1 MDERLQK
8 TIEYAEEE
16 LNDIKKLFSEGKL
29 TDKGVFVRLFQLG
42 KVMTGWD
49 DDLPPHEAMEAFLQA
64 NNSVMELLN
73 RARQV
78 TAS

>member
-49 DDLPPHEAMEAFLQA
+49 DEVPLNEAMEAFLQA
-64 NNSVMELLN
+64 NSTVMELLKK
-73 RARQV
+73 ARKA
-78 TAS
+78 TAA

>member
-1 MDERLQK
+1 MDERLGK
-8 TIEYAEEE
+8 TLQYAKEEIE
-16 LNDIKKLFSEGKL
+16 DIERLSAEGKL

-49 DDLPPHEAMEAFLQA
+49 DEVPLNEAMEAFLQA

-73 RARQV
+73 RARKV
-78 TAS
+78 TAA

>member
-16 LNDIKKLFSEGKL
+16 LSDIKKLFAEGKL
-29 TDKGVFVRLFQLG
+29 TDKGVFIRLFQLG

-49 DDLPPHEAMEAFLQA
+49 DEVPLNEAMEAFLQA
-64 NNSVMELLN
+64 NNSVMELVKK
-73 RARQV
+73 ARQATV
-78 TAS
+78 S

>member
-16 LNDIKKLFSEGKL
+16 LSEIKKLYAEGKL
-29 TDKGVFVRLFQLG
+29 TDKGVFIRLFQLG

-49 DDLPPHEAMEAFLQA
+49 DEVPLNEAMEAFLQA
-64 NNSVMELLN
+64 NSTVMELLKK
-73 RARQV
+73 ARKA
-78 TAS
+78 TAA

>member
-8 TIEYAEEE
+8 TIKYAEEE
-16 LNDIKKLFSEGKL
+16 LSDIKKLYTEGKL
-29 TDKGVFVRLFQLG
+29 TDKGVFIRLFQLG

-49 DDLPPHEAMEAFLQA
+49 DEVPLNEAMEAFLQA

>member
-8 TIEYAEEE
+8 TIAYAEEE
-16 LNDIKKLFSEGKL
+16 LDDIKKLFSEGKL

-49 DDLPPHEAMEAFLQA
+49 DEVPLNEAMEAFLQA
-64 NNSVMELLN
+64 NNSVMELLKK
-73 RARQV
+73 ARKA
-78 TAS
+78 TAA

>member
-8 TIEYAEEE
+8 TIKYAEEE
-16 LNDIKKLFSEGKL
+16 LSDIKKLYTEGKL

-49 DDLPPHEAMEAFLQA
+49 DEVPLNEAMEAFLQA
-64 NNSVMELLN
+64 NNSVMELLKK
-73 RARQV
+73 ARRV

>member
-49 DDLPPHEAMEAFLQA
+49 DEVPLNEAMEAFLQA
-64 NNSVMELLN
+64 NSTVMELLKK
-73 RARQV
+73 ARRV

>member
-16 LNDIKKLFSEGKL
+16 LSDIKKLYTEGKL
-29 TDKGVFVRLFQLG
+29 TDKGVFIRLFQLG

-49 DDLPPHEAMEAFLQA
+49 DEVPLNEAMEAFLQA

-73 RARQV
+73 RARKV
-78 TAS
+78 TAA

>member
-16 LNDIKKLFSEGKL
+16 LNEIKQFYKEGKL

-49 DDLPPHEAMEAFLQA
+49 DEVPLNEAMEAFLQA
-64 NNSVMELLN
+64 NNSVMELLKK
-73 RARQV
+73 ARKA
-78 TAS
+78 TAA